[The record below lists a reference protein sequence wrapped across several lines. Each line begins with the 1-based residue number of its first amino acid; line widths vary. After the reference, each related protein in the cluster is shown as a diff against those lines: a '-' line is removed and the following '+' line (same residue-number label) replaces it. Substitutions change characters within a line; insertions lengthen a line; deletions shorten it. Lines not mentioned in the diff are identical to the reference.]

1 MLLNTDYV
9 DPAELTGYVREAQQD
24 LEINRF
30 TLSRWLPNRVIDD
43 LMFRFTTGG
52 EGLTEAA
59 TFRAFD
65 TEAPIAARP
74 GVTRVSGELPPIS
87 RKIRLG
93 EYDRL
98 RNARASDAVIRD
110 QILGDAERMARAV
123 AARFELA
130 RGEALVSGALA
141 LAENGVT
148 ATVTFGRA
156 AGHTVTAGVLWS
168 TVATATP
175 LQDMLSWMQTYIDA
189 NGEPP
194 GAAVT
199 STQNMGYL
207 LRSAEM
213 RGLLAANGV
222 TPSIANQ
229 SGINSI
235 LQAYGLPSIYT
246 YDARVT
252 VSGTPT
258 RVIPANRFLFLPAPV
273 DPNSFDGTDLGAV
286 LLGTTAE
293 AMELGYGLAGGV
305 DQPGLVAGAYAT
317 QDPVAIW
324 TKAAAI
330 GLPILANPNLSFSAT
345 VAA

>member
-9 DPAELTGYVREAQQD
+9 DPAELTGYTRAALQD

-30 TLSRWLPNRVIDD
+30 TLSRWLPHRPIDD
-43 LMFRFTTGG
+43 LLFRFTAGG

-59 TFRAFD
+59 TFRAYD
-65 TEAPIAARP
+65 AESPIAARP
-74 GVTRVSGELPPIS
+74 GITRVTGELPPIS

-98 RNARASDAVIRD
+98 RNARASDDRIREA
-110 QILGDAERMARAV
+110 ILDDATRMARAV
-123 AARFELA
+123 AARLELA
-130 RGEALVSGALA
+130 RGEALTSGQLV

-148 ATVTFGRA
+148 ATVNFGRA
-156 AGHTVTAGVLWS
+156 GGNTVTAAVLWS

-175 LQDMLSWMQTYIDA
+175 LQDQLAWQQAYIDL

-194 GAAVT
+194 GAALT
-199 STQNMGYL
+199 STQVLGYL

-222 TPSIANQ
+222 TPAVATQ
-229 SGINSI
+229 AGINSV
-235 LQAYGLPSIYT
+235 LQAYGLPPIYT
-246 YDARVT
+246 YDARVN
-252 VSGTPT
+252 VAGVAVKP
-258 RVIPANRFLFLPAPV
+258 IPANKFLYLPAPV
-273 DPNSFDGTDLGAV
+273 DPTSVDGTDLGAV

-293 AMELGYGLAGGV
+293 SMELGYGLASGV
-305 DQPGLVAGAYAT
+305 EQPGLVTGAYAT

-330 GLPILANPNLSFSAT
+330 GLPVLANPNLSFAAT
-345 VAA
+345 VA

>member
-9 DPAELTGYVREAQQD
+9 DPAELTGYARAAAQD

-30 TLSRWLPNRVIDD
+30 TLSRWLPHRVIDD
-43 LMFRFTTGG
+43 LQFRFTAGG

-59 TFRAFD
+59 TFRAYD
-65 TEAPIAARP
+65 AESPIAARP
-74 GVTRVSGELPPIS
+74 GLTRVTGELPPIS

-98 RNARASDAVIRD
+98 RNARASDDRVRD
-110 QILGDAERMARAV
+110 AILDDAARMARAV
-123 AARFELA
+123 AARLELA
-130 RGEALVSGALA
+130 RGEALVSGQLV

-148 ATVTFGRA
+148 ATVNFGRA

-229 SGINSI
+229 SGISSV
-235 LQAYGLPSIYT
+235 LQAYGLPPIYT

-252 VSGTPT
+252 VAGTPT
-258 RVIPANRFLFLPAPV
+258 RVIPVNRFLFLPAPV
-273 DPNSFDGTDLGAV
+273 DPTSFDGTDLGAV

-293 AMELGYGLAGGV
+293 AMEQGYGLASGV
-305 DQPGLVAGAYAT
+305 DQPGLVAGAYDT

-330 GLPILANPNLSFSAT
+330 GLPVLANPNLSFSAT
-345 VAA
+345 VA

>member
-9 DPAELTGYVREAQQD
+9 DPAELTGYARAAAQD

-30 TLSRWLPNRVIDD
+30 TLSRWLPHRVIDD
-43 LMFRFTTGG
+43 LQFRFTAGG

-59 TFRAFD
+59 TFRAYD
-65 TEAPIAARP
+65 AESPIAARP
-74 GVTRVSGELPPIS
+74 GLTRVTGELPPIS

-98 RNARASDAVIRD
+98 RNARASDDRVRD
-110 QILGDAERMARAV
+110 AILDDAARMARAV
-123 AARFELA
+123 AARLELA
-130 RGEALVSGALA
+130 RGEALVSGQLV

-148 ATVTFGRA
+148 ATVNFGRA
-156 AGHTVTAGVLWS
+156 TGHTVTAGVLWS

-229 SGINSI
+229 SGISSV
-235 LQAYGLPSIYT
+235 LQAYGDRKS
-246 YDARVT
+246 V
-252 VSGTPT
+252 V
-258 RVIPANRFLFLPAPV
+258 
-273 DPNSFDGTDLGAV
+273 
-286 LLGTTAE
+286 
-293 AMELGYGLAGGV
+293 
-305 DQPGLVAGAYAT
+305 
-317 QDPVAIW
+317 
-324 TKAAAI
+324 
-330 GLPILANPNLSFSAT
+330 
-345 VAA
+345 